1 MKKISLLIL
10 SIIATLALCC
20 CSSDPTI
27 ETIDNGKPVNV
38 RINISA
44 SVGGTVS
51 RGSGS
56 LEWTDA
62 NAEKGEMM
70 NNCFTIIVQGG
81 IIKNLL
87 VSENYTEE
95 KSWVGTL
102 TAKIEPG
109 ETTFYS
115 FANIKPEDVG
125 IDSNIDYSTTNTSL
139 PTGFDTKLYTVKGN
153 VLTAADFPNG
163 IPMSNKQTIEIKKT
177 TTDVDLEV
185 IRMVAKVKLMITNDT
200 PNDIKLKSVSLTD
213 ITKNETNNLYLL
225 PGKDNGT
232 AVEPNLNPSASKQ
245 DYVINLAPEMA
256 VEAKTTTPKIIS
268 FYVNESVA
276 ENPNYFVI
284 GVKTDRATMNLRA
297 ALSKWNTISR
307 NDYLVIPIKLN
318 DYRVR
323 FKVEQFTAIGVL
335 PEVEQNDEKLT
346 IRFKSYG
353 EFHLIP
359 SVVRLSDGV
368 ELTPGTDSA
377 NGWLFD
383 GWQTQKMVPDG
394 AEGVCIYD
402 RIPVAVPSRK
412 TIEGVVGNRNGYAIH
427 QILIGIKKLEYD
439 IPYRVEIIKE

>member
-1 MKKISLLIL
+1 MKKISLLIVSL
-10 SIIATLALCC
+10 IASLALCC

-27 ETIDNGKPVNV
+27 EPTNDGKPVTV
-38 RINISA
+38 RINIS
-44 SVGGTVS
+44 SSIGSTTS
-51 RGSGS
+51 RSSG
-56 LEWTDA
+56 LLQWTDA

-70 NNCFTIIVQGG
+70 NNCFVIVVQGG
-81 IIKNLL
+81 IIKHLL
-87 VSENYTEE
+87 VSEDYAEE

-125 IDSNIDYSTTNTSL
+125 LDSNIDYSTSNTPL
-139 PTGFDTKLYTVKGN
+139 PADFDNKLYTVNGN
-153 VLTAADFPNG
+153 VLTAADFPGG
-163 IPMSNKQTIEIKKT
+163 IPMSNKQTIEIKKNT
-177 TTDVDLEV
+177 SDVDLEV
-185 IRMVAKVKLMITNDT
+185 IRMVAKVKLKITNDT
-200 PNDIKLKSVSLTD
+200 PNDITLKQVALTD
-213 ITKNETNNLYLL
+213 ITKNEANNLYLL

-232 AVEPNLNPSASKQ
+232 AVEPNLNPSASKE
-245 DYVINLAPEMA
+245 DYVINLNPEVM

-276 ENPNYFVI
+276 KNPNYFVV
-284 GVKTDRATMNLRA
+284 GVKTDHATMNLRA

-307 NDYLVIPIKLN
+307 NDYLEIPIKLN
-318 DYRVR
+318 NYKVR

-335 PEVEQNDEKLT
+335 PKVEQNDEKLT

-359 SVVRLSDGV
+359 YVVRLSDGV

-402 RIPVAVPSRK
+402 RMPVAVPSRK

-427 QILIGIKKLEYD
+427 QILIGIKNLEYD

>member
-1 MKKISLLIL
+1 MKTISLSIL
-10 SIIATLALCC
+10 ALIATMMLCC
-20 CSSDPTI
+20 CSADTNEESA
-27 ETIDNGKPVNV
+27 EESKPVSV

-44 SVGGTVS
+44 SAGSSMS
-51 RGSGS
+51 RGSGG
-56 LEWTDA
+56 LEWTDD
-62 NAEKGEMM
+62 NADKGEMM

-81 IIKNLL
+81 IIKHLL

-125 IDSNIDYSTTNTSL
+125 IDPKIDYSTTNTPL
-139 PTGFDTKLYTVKGN
+139 PAGFDSKLYSVKGN
-153 VLTAADFPNG
+153 VLTAADFPKG

-177 TTDVDLEV
+177 TADVDLEV
-185 IRMVAKVKLMITNDT
+185 IRMVAKVKLKITNDT
-200 PNDIKLKSVSLTD
+200 PNEIKVRSVSLTD
-213 ITKNETNNLYLL
+213 ITKNEANNLYLL

-232 AVEPNLNPSASKQ
+232 AVEPNLNPSASKE
-245 DYVINLAPEMA
+245 DYVINLTPEVV

-276 ENPNYFVI
+276 KNPNYFVV
-284 GVKTDRATMNLRA
+284 GVKTDHATMNLRA

-307 NDYLVIPIKLN
+307 NDYLEIPIKLN
-318 DYRVR
+318 NYRVR

-377 NGWLFD
+377 NGWLFNE
-383 GWQTQKMVPDG
+383 WQTQKMVPDG

-402 RIPVAVPSRK
+402 RKPEAVPSRK

-427 QILIGIKKLEYD
+427 QILIGIKNLEYD